1 MSCKRRE
8 QTTES
13 FFLFSLFFEKNAPDV
28 REVLTGAAEF
38 VQSQV
43 LNTRVTA
50 SESRVPAGPAGPA
63 SELC

>member
-1 MSCKRRE
+1 MP
-8 QTTES
+8 
-13 FFLFSLFFEKNAPDV
+13 PDV
-28 REVLTGAAEF
+28 CEVLTGAVEF

-50 SESRVPAGPAGPA
+50 SESRRPAGPAGPA